1 MRAVFLCGGI
11 GRRMFPFT
19 EDKFLFKFLGKT
31 LLEHQIALA
40 QEAGIKDFVL
50 IGNPANIERI
60 REIVGGIPGASFE
73 VAAQEKPLGMAHALA
88 SARHLLAGET
98 LVVNTN
104 DIVDRSAYRAILD
117 GENSSFCSI
126 LGYRTKCYFP
136 GGYLLLRGNGELDAI
151 VEKPRRG
158 EEPSDLVN
166 VVLHRFAD
174 IGVFLEHLR
183 GMEET
188 PDDGYERTLT
198 VMAQEGYRCRVVPY
212 GGPWTAIK
220 YPWDILRAMDCFLGR
235 IKRHVAASARV
246 SDKAVVDGE
255 VFIDEGAR
263 VLEFAILRGP
273 CYIGKNSVVG
283 NFSLVRST
291 HLGDNSV
298 TGIAAEFK
306 HSYVGDSSWFHAAN
320 GVLDSV
326 IGRGCA
332 FASFGGIA
340 NMRWDEQTIK
350 VRIGEQM
357 VDTGTDKLGAMFG
370 DRCKTG
376 FHWVADPGV
385 RIGAGSIIGS
395 FVNVQEDVEPGQ
407 ILRAD
412 IPVRV
417 KDNPFRYDPEN
428 REAFLESLRRSLCA
442 ES

>member
-1 MRAVFLCGGI
+1 MRAAFLCGGI

-19 EDKFLFKFLGKT
+19 EDKFLLKFLGKT

-40 QEAGIKDFVL
+40 QKAGINEFVL
-50 IGNPANIERI
+50 IGNPGNMEKLTQ
-60 REIVGGIPGASFE
+60 IVRGIPGASFE
-73 VAAQEKPLGMAHALA
+73 LAVQEKPLGMADALV
-88 SARHLLAGET
+88 SARHLLGGET
-98 LVVNTN
+98 LVANPN
-104 DIVDRSAYRAILD
+104 DIVDGSAYRAILD
-117 GENSSFCSI
+117 GRDSSFCAL
-126 LGYRTKCYFP
+126 LGYRTESYFP
-136 GGYLLLRGNGELDAI
+136 GGYLLLRANGDLDSI
-151 VEKPRRG
+151 VEKPRKG

-174 IGVFLEHLR
+174 IGVFIEYLR
-183 GMEET
+183 GTEGAVE
-188 PDDGYERTLT
+188 DGYEQALT
-198 VMAQEGYRCRVVPY
+198 RLARGGYRCRVVPY
-212 GGPWTAIK
+212 AGPWKAIK
-220 YPWDILRAMDCFLGR
+220 YPWDILRAMDYFLGGV
-235 IKRHVAASARV
+235 KRHIADTARV

-273 CYIGKNSVVG
+273 SYIGKNSVVG

-291 HLGDNSV
+291 HLGENSV
-298 TGIAAEFK
+298 TGVAAEFK
-306 HSYVGDSSWFHAAN
+306 HSYVGDGCWFHAGN

-340 NMRWDEQTIK
+340 NMRWDEETIK
-350 VRIGEQM
+350 VRMGEQL
-357 VDTGTDKLGAMFG
+357 VDTGMDKLGAMFG

-395 FVNVQEDVEPGQ
+395 FVNVQEDVEPGRL
-407 ILRAD
+407 LRAN
-412 IPVRV
+412 IPAQV
-417 KDNPFRYDPEN
+417 KDNPFRSDPAN
-428 REAFLESLRRSLCA
+428 REAFLKSLRRSICA